1 MVRLTRRLL
10 VVILFAVGAV
20 AQDTPAQLYDKAMN
34 AFTGS
39 GANRAP
45 LNAVEYLRSA
55 ASKGHLPSQLALGYL
70 YDTGSYVARMP
81 SQAVDWYR
89 KAAEQGDTLGQW
101 ALGRQYLEGQ
111 GVLRDLPTA
120 ERWLKP
126 AAEKGDP
133 FAEYMLGL
141 AVLDRDRSAAVVWFR
156 KAADQ
161 GLLQAQ
167 YRVALAYEEGR
178 GISRDLSEAYVWMLL
193 CSETGGRGGGTEQKL
208 ADYESSLG
216 STKVEALK
224 IRVRELQRTVAR
236 SVNSHGC
243 TGWEGEF
250 DELPAVPP
258 LETQKFCH

>member
-1 MVRLTRRLL
+1 MLRLIRTLL
-10 VVILFAVGAV
+10 VLILLSASSI
-20 AQDTPAQLYDKAMN
+20 AQDTPAQLYEKAMN
-34 AFTGS
+34 SLTGS
-39 GANRAP
+39 GVNRSP

-55 ASKGHLPSQLALGYL
+55 ASKGHVPSQVALGYL
-70 YDTGSYVARMP
+70 YDTGSYVARMS
-81 SQAVDWYR
+81 SQAADWYR
-89 KAAEQGDTLGQW
+89 KAAEQGDTLGEW

-111 GVLRDLPTA
+111 GVSRDLAAA

-141 AVLDRDRSAAVVWFR
+141 ALLDRDKAAAVGWFR

-167 YRVALAYEEGR
+167 YRLSLAYEEGR
-178 GISRDLSEAYVWMLL
+178 GVPRDISEAYVWMLL
-193 CSETGGRGGGTEQKL
+193 CSEAGHGGAEPKL
-208 ADYESSLG
+208 AEYESSLG

-224 IRVRELQRTVAR
+224 SRVRELQRTATR
-236 SVNSHGC
+236 SVNARGC

-258 LETQKFCH
+258 LETQKFCR